1 MILDN
6 AYLNVLAWRKKRK
19 KKRGEEKGE
28 EKKKKRIIL
37 FDPQIIPFEE
47 RLIVYRL
54 FQYRIR
60 ATLNSRWKEE
70 TFFFPIPKRGMV
82 LIVVII
88 IIIRRRKD
96 KKTKGRDKSEG
107 ASGEIVSFG

>member
-1 MILDN
+1 M
-6 AYLNVLAWRKKRK
+6 LAWRKKRK
-19 KKRGEEKGE
+19 KKGGRKKEK
-28 EKKKKRIIL
+28 KKKKRIIL
-37 FDPQIIPFEE
+37 FDPQIIPFGE

-96 KKTKGRDKSEG
+96 KKTKGRNKSEG

>member
-1 MILDN
+1 MC
-6 AYLNVLAWRKKRK
+6 WRGERKEKKKGGRKK
-19 KKRGEEKGE
+19 EK
-28 EKKKKRIIL
+28 KKKKRIIL

-88 IIIRRRKD
+88 IIIRRKD